1 MYICFYLLQ
10 EYKPRWGY
18 KRANDDT
25 KDWLIEVPQNAG
37 KLKKNKAE
45 ICLFHSFLIL
55 MTMVS

>member
-37 KLKKNKAE
+37 KLK
-45 ICLFHSFLIL
+45 
-55 MTMVS
+55 